1 MKQWMEPDMAL
12 IIFDVSSS
20 SSSANL
26 NHWLELIKSIKWNTS
41 ENQPNTIAVFANKI
55 DLTER
60 RVIGSEFGEQFAN
73 QSKIQYFE
81 GSAVSNTW

>member
-1 MKQWMEPDMAL
+1 MKQWVEPDMAL

-26 NHWLELIKSIKWNTS
+26 NHWLELIKSVKWNTS

-60 RVIGSEFGEQFAN
+60 RVIGSEFGEQLAN

-81 GSAVSNTW
+81 GSAVSNT